1 MGEHEMLLQIGIRQ
15 RDPEEDETVLAIS
28 RAASQWSEMIATLD
42 LVYGV
47 ELRVAEPENTPLS
60 G

>member
-1 MGEHEMLLQIGIRQ
+1 MLLQIGIRQ